1 MRGKTTSKELA
12 LAFERITPAHAGK
25 RNSVEVFLLATRDHP
40 RTCGEKVMRSENG
53 YFLAGSPPHMR
64 GKEYG
69 MSLMKSDIFI
79 IPAHA
84 GKKENDHAMDDMR

>member
-64 GKEYG
+64 GKKK
-69 MSLMKSDIFI
+69 MTTLWTICVRI
-79 IPAHA
+79 TPAHA
-84 GKKENDHAMDDMR
+84 GKSWRG